1 VTVAA
6 LDGRALWYL
15 SRGTGAIS
23 LVLLTATVVLGV
35 VDLRQWSSPNVPRFI
50 VDGLHRTVSLL
61 VVVTLAIHIATSVLD
76 PFAPI
81 RLVDAVLP
89 FTSGYRPVWLGLG
102 AVAFD
107 LLVALV
113 ITSLLRARLGYRG
126 WRAVHWIAYACW
138 PVALVHGLGTGSDV
152 RGGFVLPLSVACA
165 ATVALAVA
173 VRLTSP
179 DTRRLVWRLG
189 GFGVLAASGIALA
202 LWLPSGPLAQGW
214 AAQADTPAP
223 ARRTAA
229 TTAAR
234 APRGSDPLPA
244 RTALAGRITEAVQP
258 DGTATA
264 TLDLGLRR
272 GPMRRVE
279 VRLEGAALAGGGL
292 SLTGGQVT
300 LGTAASADRYSGAV
314 SSLQGDQL
322 DATLTGPGGATIE
335 LSLALRIDR
344 TAGTVRGVGTLTK
357 GGSG

>member
-1 VTVAA
+1 VTIAA

-15 SRGTGAIS
+15 SRGTGAVS
-23 LVLLTATVVLGV
+23 LVLLTAAVVLGV
-35 VDLRQWSSPNVPRFI
+35 VDLRQWSSPNVPRFV
-50 VDGLHRTVSLL
+50 VDGLHRTVSL
-61 VVVTLAIHIATSVLD
+61 VVVATLAIHIVTSVLD

-102 AVAFD
+102 AIAFD
-107 LLVALV
+107 LLLALV

-152 RGGFVLPLSVACA
+152 RGRFLLPLSVACA
-165 ATVALAVA
+165 AAVALAIA
-173 VRLTSP
+173 VRLASP
-179 DTRRLVWRLG
+179 DTRRTVWRVG
-189 GFGVLAASGIALA
+189 GFGALTASGIALV

-214 AAQADTPAP
+214 AARAGTPAP

-234 APRGSDPLPA
+234 APRRSDPLPA
-244 RTALAGRITEAVQP
+244 RTPLAGRISEAVQP
-258 DGTATA
+258 NGSATA
-264 TLDLGLRR
+264 TLALDLRQ

-279 VRLEGAALAGGGL
+279 IHLEGTALAGGGL

-300 LGTAASADRYSGAV
+300 LGTAASPERYSGAV
-314 SSLQGDQL
+314 SSLQGNQL
-322 DATLTGPGGATIE
+322 DATLTGPGGRTIE
-335 LSLALRIDR
+335 LSLALQINRE
-344 TAGTVRGVGTLTK
+344 TGFVGGVATLATGT
-357 GGSG
+357 GG